1 MRLIAEAL
9 RLCCRL
15 SPWTGLLV
23 REQSAHQLFSKGEN
37 LKDRVDACRKP
48 FQGGKDATGPKRAQA
63 SGTVGGEAVPGRGM
77 QSLALASAKLGSR
90 STLSCLWL

>member
-1 MRLIAEAL
+1 MLENRVLINCFQKA
-9 RLCCRL
+9 RTR
-15 SPWTGLLV
+15 
-23 REQSAHQLFSKGEN
+23 R
-37 LKDRVDACRKP
+37 RVDACRKP